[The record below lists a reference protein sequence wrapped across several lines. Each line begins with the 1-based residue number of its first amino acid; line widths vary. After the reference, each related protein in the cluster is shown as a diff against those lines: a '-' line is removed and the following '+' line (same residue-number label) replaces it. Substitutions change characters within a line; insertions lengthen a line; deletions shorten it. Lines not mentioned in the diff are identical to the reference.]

1 MENKPFRKWQTI
13 KTYPWKVLAKYAIQR
28 AEHMKLYLYAT
39 DAQFVGYEEKL
50 TDEEQLKIKAHLIY
64 QPHENNL

>member
-1 MENKPFRKWQTI
+1 MKNKSFCPWQPI
-13 KTYPWKVLAKYAIQR
+13 KTYPWKVLAKYAISR

-50 TDEEQLKIKAHLIY
+50 TEQEQIALKAHLIY
-64 QPHENNL
+64 QP